1 MLTVLL
7 ALHML
12 GAVVWVGGMFAAY
25 VCLRPATGALE
36 PPQRLALWQ
45 RFFAKFFPWVWV
57 SVVLLLVSGYWMMVT
72 SFGGFAR
79 APLYINLMQTLG
91 LVMAA
96 LFFWL
101 FHGPW
106 MKFKRAVSAQDWRTA
121 GPQLNRIRQI
131 IMINLPLGLIVTIIG
146 GTGRYWG
153 L

>member
-1 MLTVLL
+1 MLVLLL
-7 ALHML
+7 ALHIL
-12 GAVVWVGGMFAAY
+12 SAVIWVGGMFAAY
-25 VCLRPATGALE
+25 MCLRPAAGPLE
-36 PPQRLALWQ
+36 APQRLALWR

-57 SVVLLLVSGYWMMVT
+57 SVVLLLATGYWMLVT

-106 MKFKRAVSAQDWRTA
+106 LKLKRAVDAKDWPAA
-121 GPQLNRIRQI
+121 GGQLNRIRQI
-131 IMINLPLGLIVTIIG
+131 IMINLPIGLIVAIIG
-146 GTGRYWG
+146 GTGRYWNY
-153 L
+153 

>member
-1 MLTVLL
+1 MIVALL

-12 GAVVWVGGMFAAY
+12 SAVVWVGGMFAAY
-25 VCLRPATGALE
+25 MCLRPATGALE

-57 SVVLLLVSGYWMMVT
+57 SVVLLLVTGYWMLVT

-79 APLYINLMQTLG
+79 APLYINLMQTIG

-106 MKFKRAVSAQDWRTA
+106 LKFKRAVAAQDWRTA

-131 IMINLPLGLIVTIIG
+131 IMVNLPLGLIVAAIG
-146 GTGRYWG
+146 GTGRYWNY
-153 L
+153 